1 MSIRLG
7 DLLIQNKLITE
18 IQLQEA
24 LHAQTIF
31 GGKLGTNLVELG
43 YLNEMDLSNLLS
55 RQLGIP
61 CIEPGELEGVDPKV
75 LAAVPLQLVKK
86 HMVFP
91 LQMEGRLLRLAMS
104 DPTNLPALDDVI
116 FATGLRIDLRVAP
129 EILLVYAIEK
139 NYDVPRMVRYIR
151 AADMPQ
157 NLSQSSVTSNSAES
171 RMEIDTAQPLP
182 RMETP
187 PQAPAQAPPAEP
199 QAQNLPPAPTQNQS
213 QPPARPQIQAA
224 GVQALNL
231 GRDPEPVPVAKLDDQ
246 AALEPVLPQVEEE
259 PLLRPV
265 APPQN
270 AEMVLD
276 GFPIHMVVNELIKSR
291 DITDM
296 MEVVKT
302 YVAQEFRWAIIFAFS
317 GNTAVGAAHVGGKL
331 SQSEFKEFSFPVDS
345 SEALFTVFNT
355 KEPTR
360 GKVTLSG
367 IDQWYFSELK
377 IPSKREVLSLP
388 IMAGNEVGCIIM
400 LIEPKTGAL
409 LDLVDQYKVFTS
421 KVGLALELLTLKTK
435 ILDLSQL
442 D

>member
-43 YLNEMDLSNLLS
+43 YLNEMDLSTLLS

-61 CIEPGELEGVDPKV
+61 CVQPGELEGVDPKV
-75 LAAVPLQLVKK
+75 LAAVPLQVVKK
-86 HMVFP
+86 HLVFP
-91 LQMEGRLLRLAMS
+91 LHMEGRRLVLAMS
-104 DPTNLPALDDVI
+104 DPTNLPALDDVT
-116 FATGLRIDLRVAP
+116 FATGLRIEPRVAP

-157 NLSQSSVTSNSAES
+157 NLSTASITSNLAES
-171 RMEIDTAQPLP
+171 PMEIDTAQPLP

-199 QAQNLPPAPTQNQS
+199 QALNLPPAQNQP
-213 QPPARPQIQAA
+213 QARPQIRTA

-231 GRDPEPVPVAKLDDQ
+231 GRDPEPVPVAKLDDP
-246 AALEPVLPQVEEE
+246 AALEPVLPQEEEE
-259 PLLRPV
+259 PPPARS
-265 APPQN
+265 APAQN
-270 AEMVLD
+270 AEMMLD

-291 DITDM
+291 DISDI

-317 GNTAVGAAHVGGKL
+317 GKTAVGAGHVGGKL
-331 SQSEFKEFSFPVDS
+331 SQSEFKEFNFPVDS

-377 IPSKREVLSLP
+377 IPSTREVLSLP
-388 IMAGNEVGCIIM
+388 VMAGNEIGCIIM
-400 LIEPKTGAL
+400 LIEPKTGDL
-409 LDLVDQYKVFTS
+409 LNLVNQYKIFTS

-442 D
+442 G